1 MIFFCIIIFLL
12 ILFCILYLN
21 SQNKNLIKLIQT
33 FFFISVSTSI
43 IYLMKGSPE
52 SLNFNENLETEIS
65 EFVANENI
73 EKLDSSKI
81 ILFLEGELKKNPKDK
96 EGWLILARTCLLS
109 GHIQKADLYY
119 KKGLDFFPNDEDI
132 LLEYASLKK
141 NYNQTESAMM
151 LITKLISINPQNI
164 LARKNLVEL
173 LIEQKQNVE
182 AEKQLTELK
191 KITSLEENWLKTINE
206 KLRKF

>member
-33 FFFISVSTSI
+33 FFIISVSTSI

>member
-1 MIFFCIIIFLL
+1 
-12 ILFCILYLN
+12 
-21 SQNKNLIKLIQT
+21 
-33 FFFISVSTSI
+33 
-43 IYLMKGSPE
+43 MKGSPE

-182 AEKQLTELK
+182 AEKELKELK

>member
-1 MIFFCIIIFLL
+1 MIFFSIIIFLL
-12 ILFCILYLN
+12 IFFCILYLN

>member
-1 MIFFCIIIFLL
+1 MIYFCIIIFLL
-12 ILFCILYLN
+12 IIFCILYLN
-21 SQNKNLIKLIQT
+21 VHQKKKLKFLQ
-33 FFFISVSTSI
+33 FFFFVAISTSV
-43 IYLMKGSPE
+43 IYFIQGSPE
-52 SLNFNENLETEIS
+52 SLNFNKNLETEIS
-65 EFVANENI
+65 EFITNENI

-81 ILFLEGELKKNPKDK
+81 ILFLERELKDNPNDK

-141 NYNQTESAMM
+141 NYNQTESAVK
-151 LITKLISINPQNI
+151 LITRLISVNPQNI
-164 LARKNLVEL
+164 IARKNLVEL
-173 LIEQKQNVE
+173 LIEQKRNTE
-182 AEKQLTELK
+182 AEKELK
-191 KITSLEENWLKTINE
+191 KLKKNYSLEETWLKKINE